1 MVRWARLLPK
11 TAVAHNAA
19 TPATEPISAVP
30 TGTARVPRPR
40 SRACRMPMTA
50 PGGAPAAAAA
60 PATADG
66 RVAGARPAAVR
77 TRAARSAGRTPSTI
91 TTATVASAPRPSI
104 GASNDSPGAG
114 SASLASPSG
123 ASGDSSVATAIPPA
137 APATATI
144 RVRSM
149 IRTASSRG
157 LRPRV
162 DSTGWSA
169 LSALACRASAC
180 PTTATA
186 ASAASAASTRQPTAC
201 GWIEAVIVAAGR
213 SRSCTP
219 APSRLLVLASNRA
232 KSACPWRSRT

>member
-1 MVRWARLLPK
+1 MAVRWARLLPK

-66 RVAGARPAAVR
+66 RVAGARPAALR
-77 TRAARSAGRTPSTI
+77 TRAARRAGSTPRASTA
-91 TTATVASAPRPSI
+91 TTVASAPRPNTGTSKDT
-104 GASNDSPGAG
+104 SGAG
-114 SASLASPSG
+114 SASRASPSG

-137 APATATI
+137 APATATT

-149 IRTASSRG
+149 IRAASCRG
-157 LRPRV
+157 PRP
-162 DSTGWSA
+162 
-169 LSALACRASAC
+169 
-180 PTTATA
+180 
-186 ASAASAASTRQPTAC
+186 SAASAASTCQPTAC
-201 GWIEAVIVAAGR
+201 GWIEVMIVAAGR

-219 APSRLLVLASNRA
+219 VPSSWLVLASNRA
-232 KSACPWRSRT
+232 KSACP